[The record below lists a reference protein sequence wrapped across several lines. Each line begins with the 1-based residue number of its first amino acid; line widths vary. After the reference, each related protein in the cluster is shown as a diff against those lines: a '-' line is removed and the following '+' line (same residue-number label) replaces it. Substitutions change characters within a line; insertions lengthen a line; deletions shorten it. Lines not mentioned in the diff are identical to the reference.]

1 MCAHQHGLAPN
12 IAADLIFRGATLGRV
27 ARLLQLFNIKRRSP
41 CPPTPEDWARLPDMS
56 NNVDSDPL
64 RETPKP
70 LTDVDDA
77 ASIKSA
83 SPAVT
88 VTSNGLKR
96 KRTTE
101 PKFYAVRVG
110 FTPGIYHS
118 WADCLKQVKGFKQ
131 AMCRYSI
138 IPEQLQAK
146 TIDTVKSFTTM
157 TDAERFVAGED
168 PSHDASLSPY
178 KFYAVRNG
186 RVPGIYTDWPSVQS
200 QITGWTKPKHKLFT
214 TRAEAERYMKEGDQQ
229 AAQASSASEADT
241 ATSGT
246 HQSLDG
252 PTESSTKPST
262 SKKAKKNAMA
272 TDGKGGKA
280 IVDEYNEDD
289 YKPGTG
295 PLPPGAEDGFDPSII
310 FDAETGTVVYKT
322 EDQRKTTT
330 LQAKAH
336 QDGMLRV
343 HTDGSSLGNGS
354 HGAFAG
360 VGVYFGPGDSR

>member
-1 MCAHQHGLAPN
+1 
-12 IAADLIFRGATLGRV
+12 
-27 ARLLQLFNIKRRSP
+27 
-41 CPPTPEDWARLPDMS
+41 MS
-56 NNVDSDPL
+56 NNIDSDPL

-83 SPAVT
+83 SPAAT

-96 KRTTE
+96 KRTME

-110 FTPGIYHS
+110 FTPGVYHS

-131 AMCRYSI
+131 AMCRSSTA
-138 IPEQLQAK
+138 PKQLQAK
-146 TIDTVKSFTTM
+146 TMDTVKSFTTL
-157 TDAERFVAGED
+157 TDAERFVAGEN

-178 KFYAVRNG
+178 KFYAVRSG
-186 RVPGIYTDWPSVQS
+186 RVPGVYTDWPSAQR

-246 HQSLDG
+246 HQVLDG
-252 PTESSTKPST
+252 LTEPRTKSST

-272 TDGKGGKA
+272 TDARAARGMA
-280 IVDEYNEDD
+280 DEYNEDE
-289 YKPGTG
+289 YEPGNG
-295 PLPPGAEDGFDPSII
+295 PLPPGAEDGFDPNVI
-310 FDAETGTVVYKT
+310 FEAETGTVVYKT
-322 EDQRKTTT
+322 EDQRKATK
-330 LQAKAH
+330 LQATAH

-354 HGAFAG
+354 QGAFAG
-360 VGVYFGPGDSR
+360 VGVYFGPDDSR